1 MAFDIRRGG
10 FNSRESAKLNAV
22 LGKRVKITLFNGRVI
37 IGVLE
42 KNLFNTRPYSV
53 LTENGHYSFYKTHV
67 KKIEEA
73 AGNGRN

>member
-22 LGKRVKITLFNGRVI
+22 LGKRVKITLFNGQVI

-53 LTENGHYSFYKTHV
+53 LTENGYYLFYKTHV

-73 AGNGRN
+73 ADNGGN